1 MSKKKIQPNE
11 VLDAYEYNFEDLP
24 KALYSLG
31 ECQRQKESIKK
42 EYDSKIQELQSE
54 LAEKTEPLDRE
65 IQSISLGIKN
75 FLDEHKEVY
84 ISEDKKTLK
93 LETGEIG
100 FRKGKASVKTRSTEK
115 FVNEVLEKNNLL
127 KTKESFVKRMQ
138 KVYIRTSLELDKE
151 AILKNP
157 LDAASVTGV
166 EIAEGV
172 DRFFAKPYSTETE
185 IEL

>member
-1 MSKKKIQPNE
+1 
-11 VLDAYEYNFEDLP
+11 
-24 KALYSLG
+24 
-31 ECQRQKESIKK
+31 ECQRQKETLKK
-42 EYDSKIQELQSE
+42 EYDSRIQELQAE
-54 LAEKTEPLDRE
+54 LAEKTEPLDKE
-65 IQSISLGIKN
+65 IQSISFGIKS

-84 ISEDKKTLK
+84 LSEDRKTLK

-100 FRKGKASVKTRSTEK
+100 YRRGKASVKTRSTEK
-115 FVNEVLEKNNLL
+115 FINEVLERNDLL
-127 KTKESFVKRMQ
+127 KAKESFVKKMQ